1 MREFSHSRINRLS
14 QRDESR
20 TKMASAPGNKDCE
33 IVFVALVS
41 SGGFAQKVS
50 ITVFSVFMNSE
61 QKYTTE
67 DTEVAQRN
75 SRFRTL
81 CARPAQD

>member
-1 MREFSHSRINRLS
+1 
-14 QRDESR
+14 
-20 TKMASAPGNKDCE
+20 MASAPGNKDCE

-67 DTEVAQRN
+67 AQRTLRLHREIPDLGLFVQGQLRIN
-75 SRFRTL
+75 GYVHSR
-81 CARPAQD
+81 DDV